1 MPDNGTKNNDTNKL
15 ITETY
20 ASKGQKYLFF
30 GGNEQELR
38 LEQHPLNNALE
49 RPIDWD
55 VLNKIQFHNQLSCL
69 AGNDLDDGLFR
80 LKEPY
85 RSQME
90 FEFAEEIRRA
100 EAEYASV
107 EPQDPST
114 APAPADPAATVIDFP
129 ALSDERPTNV
139 DVMATLN
146 QVLQV
151 LHQLGENYG
160 KLYATSL
167 PVTDCKG
174 MARILGKSEGTIRRW
189 TEDKVIPAYK
199 LPTGDGKFT
208 YLYNVKRV
216 EEALEDYST

>member
-1 MPDNGTKNNDTNKL
+1 M
-15 ITETY
+15 
-20 ASKGQKYLFF
+20 
-30 GGNEQELR
+30 
-38 LEQHPLNNALE
+38 NNALE

-90 FEFAEEIRRA
+90 FEFAEEMRRA

-114 APAPADPAATVIDFP
+114 APASAATVIDFP
-129 ALSDERPTNV
+129 PLSDERPTNV

-160 KLYATSL
+160 KLYAASL
-167 PVTDCKG
+167 PVTDCRG
-174 MARILGKSEGTIRRW
+174 LARIFGRSEGTIRRW
-189 TEDKVIPAYK
+189 TEDKIIPAYK

>member
-20 ASKGQKYLFF
+20 SSKGQEYLFF

-49 RPIDWD
+49 RPIDWE
-55 VLNKIQFHNQLSCL
+55 VLNKIQFYNQLSCL

-90 FEFAEEIRRA
+90 FEFAEEMRRA

-114 APAPADPAATVIDFP
+114 APASAATVIDFP
-129 ALSDERPTNV
+129 PLSDERPTNV

-174 MARILGKSEGTIRRW
+174 LARILGKSEGTIRRW

>member
-20 ASKGQKYLFF
+20 SSKGQEYLFF

-49 RPIDWD
+49 RPIDWE
-55 VLNKIQFHNQLSCL
+55 VLNKIQFYNQLSCL

-90 FEFAEEIRRA
+90 FEFAEEMRRA

-129 ALSDERPTNV
+129 SLSDERPTNV

-216 EEALEDYST
+216 EDALEDYST